1 MLIEIIAAHNI
12 WLPFCRN
19 LQRQLILSL
28 PATGTKPIM
37 PDFAAEY
44 TRYFSV
50 FSIQCHS
57 PDTDLLAQS
66 QWDQTSC

>member
-44 TRYFSV
+44 TRYFYFRS
-50 FSIQCHS
+50 
-57 PDTDLLAQS
+57 
-66 QWDQTSC
+66 DQPNVISRT